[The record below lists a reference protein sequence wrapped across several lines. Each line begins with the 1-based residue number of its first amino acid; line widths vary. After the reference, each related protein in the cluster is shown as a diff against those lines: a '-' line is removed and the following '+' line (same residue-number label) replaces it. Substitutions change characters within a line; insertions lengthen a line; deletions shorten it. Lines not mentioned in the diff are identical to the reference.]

1 MIPSCRLCLFCVDGT
16 VYLLRDLLHVVD
28 LSGAKSFLE
37 RFGEKCQERAHQG
50 TPTGT
55 GGTPAKN
62 LSVTP
67 NTRLVQDKLRAAQAA
82 STTTSELT
90 QRQKL
95 VNTLS

>member
-1 MIPSCRLCLFCVDGT
+1 MRN
-16 VYLLRDLLHVVD
+16 LLLVVD
-28 LSGAKSFLE
+28 LSGVKSFLE
-37 RFGEKCQERAHQG
+37 RFGEKCQERSHQG

-55 GGTPAKN
+55 GVTQAKN

-82 STTTSELT
+82 STTTSDLT

-95 VNTLS
+95 VNTWS